1 MSGTTV
7 AHLSDVHFG
16 GRADL
21 PQLAVLRRFLPTLN
35 PQAIVVSGD
44 LTLRAR
50 HGEFQAAKFYVDEL
64 ARIAPVLVIP
74 GNHDVQWWGSPLG
87 IRGEDVMFR
96 KYREYFGEELTP
108 TLELDTV
115 IIAGMLS
122 AHGIAP
128 GSLTV
133 NPNDCAVKGNLP
145 AAEVAR
151 VRTLFAAAPPHK
163 ARLAVLHHNVLPG
176 VISRRWGLARPK
188 AAQRAL
194 LSLEAD
200 AVLCGHDHTE
210 GMGQIDGRL
219 VVSTAGTHSTR
230 TRGGLPSAFN
240 LLTLE
245 ATHVAVTHYCHDRPA
260 ATFRRTDTSQF
271 VRSRAPAQSLG

>member
-7 AHLSDVHFG
+7 AHISDPHFG

-21 PQLAVLRRFLPTLN
+21 PQLADLRRFLPTLN

-50 HGEFQAAKFYVDEL
+50 HGEFQAAKYYVDEL

-87 IRGEDVMFR
+87 IRGEDVIFR
-96 KYREYFGEELTP
+96 KYREYFGEQLTP
-108 TLELDTV
+108 TLELDQV
-115 IIAGMLS
+115 VIAGMLS
-122 AHGIAP
+122 AHGVAL
-128 GSLTV
+128 GSMTANL
-133 NPNDCAVKGNLP
+133 NDTAVKGHLP
-145 AAEVAR
+145 ASEVAR
-151 VRTLFAAAPPHK
+151 VRAVFTAAPAHK

-176 VISRRWGLARPK
+176 VLSHRWGLARPE

-194 LSLEAD
+194 LTLDAD

-210 GMGQIDGRL
+210 GAGQIDGRL

-240 LLTLE
+240 LITIE
-245 ATHVAVTHYCHDRPA
+245 ATHIAVTHYAYARDA
-260 ATFRRTDTSQF
+260 GTFRRADTSQF
-271 VRSRAPAQSLG
+271 VRRRVPA